1 MVLLGG
7 SRIQLGISL
16 GTLSAGSGRKHITQ
30 LAIDGTSP
38 MATLRDLAENS
49 QFSGLVVCSLF
60 APAFEPANWNAQQPW
75 IDHYYRDFAVTSR
88 LKRVFSGTLQ
98 RYLVLANS
106 GKPKYLT
113 TQFDR
118 SRSADYSQ
126 VDLTRHR
133 QIRLDVGQRMF
144 QTQRASPAAWLAQA
158 RIAESYVHAIQQR
171 GGDVVFIRLP
181 SSAPLYQLEERCYPR
196 REYWDCYARI
206 SRATLVHFEDIP
218 GWRRFTCP
226 DLSHLDRSG
235 PECLYRVPGGC
246 VGRAWSLET
255 GQFARKSGSSL
266 TARSNAASV
275 TVCFDDVTLA
285 FGENRRRPLLNVCS
299 ANWSSVTLR
308 SAARQ
313 AKVWTIKAGSLG
325 RCDRL
330 GCGER

>member
-1 MVLLGG
+1 MNTARRYTVWFVGGLLLSLVAAELVLRSMGHLPSVIDDRDLWAFHRQRIDETDRSDVVLLGG

-60 APAFEPANWNAQQPW
+60 APAFEPVNWNAQQPW

-226 DLSHLDRSG
+226 DLSHLDRSDQIAFT
-235 PECLYRVPGGC
+235 E
-246 VGRAWSLET
+246 SLVDVLV
-255 GQFARKSGSSL
+255 ARGVWKPASL
-266 TARSNAASV
+266 PANLAR
-275 TVCFDDVTLA
+275 
-285 FGENRRRPLLNVCS
+285 R
-299 ANWSSVTLR
+299 
-308 SAARQ
+308 
-313 AKVWTIKAGSLG
+313 
-325 RCDRL
+325 
-330 GCGER
+330 